1 MRITTILLLAIFFIS
16 INADDNSS
24 AGKRYFLWLD
34 GHSNFQRFA
43 NEEGIHKILQ
53 KAKAAGFTDI
63 VTDIRGID
71 GQVLYPSKIAP
82 TLTEYEGC
90 KRPVDYDFPALII
103 KEARSFGLGVYF
115 SMNVF
120 SEGNKAAKLGLAYTK
135 HPEWQVQVYTKNGI
149 VPIAESDEEIAAFV
163 NPILP
168 EVRNYLFS
176 IIKEFLQRY
185 NPDGIVL
192 DRARYPNITG
202 DFSLA
207 SRDAF
212 EEFIG
217 EKIKIFPEDIY
228 KIEIN
233 KNGSINRIPG
243 VHYKKWLMW
252 RTKNI
257 HDFFK
262 ELKEQVKA
270 INSKIDFSVYVGAWY
285 PYYYDMGVNWASN
298 KYHPEEEYDWAD
310 SCYYQT
316 GFAEIMDKMFVG
328 NYFYDVS
335 EKEAVKSHTPSKE
348 SWMKPEDY
356 WWYSVEG
363 SAKIANKVT
372 CGAVPLYGSLYVQQY
387 IDENNPQQFVDAMK
401 QAIKDTKGLMIFDV
415 VHLEENNWWKYVQ
428 EAIDIE

>member
-1 MRITTILLLAIFFIS
+1 M
-16 INADDNSS
+16 
-24 AGKRYFLWLD
+24 
-34 GHSNFQRFA
+34 
-43 NEEGIHKILQ
+43 
-53 KAKAAGFTDI
+53 
-63 VTDIRGID
+63 
-71 GQVLYPSKIAP
+71 
-82 TLTEYEGC
+82 
-90 KRPVDYDFPALII
+90 DYDFPALII

-217 EKIKIFPEDIY
+217 EKKKFSL
-228 KIEIN
+228 KTFTIEIN
-233 KNGSINRIPG
+233 KNGSTTEFRSSNKM
-243 VHYKKWLMW
+243 VNVADKKHSRL
-252 RTKNI
+252 
-257 HDFFK
+257 FK

-270 INSKIDFSVYVGAWY
+270 INSKSIFQSMVGAWY
-285 PYYYDMGVNWASN
+285 
-298 KYHPEEEYDWAD
+298 HI
-310 SCYYQT
+310 
-316 GFAEIMDKMFVG
+316 IMIW
-328 NYFYDVS
+328 
-335 EKEAVKSHTPSKE
+335 SKL
-348 SWMKPEDY
+348 
-356 WWYSVEG
+356 G
-363 SAKIANKVT
+363 
-372 CGAVPLYGSLYVQQY
+372 
-387 IDENNPQQFVDAMK
+387 K
-401 QAIKDTKGLMIFDV
+401 Q
-415 VHLEENNWWKYVQ
+415 
-428 EAIDIE
+428 